1 MGELGAA
8 CSREGKRLR
17 LASSSRTSISPRCL
31 GYSAFDPFLL
41 FSVECKSRANPP
53 RMFLAC
59 ARGPAVL
66 ARSSVVCV
74 SVAPSI
80 SLRCLGCSAVDR
92 FLLFCNRICRL
103 PCKSRANPP
112 RMFLACARG
121 RGLEL
126 GRLHVRRSVNFA
138 SMPRMFCRRSVLIIL
153 QSDLSMFAG
162 AWWLPPR
169 PSTMSTLLQGNW

>member
-1 MGELGAA
+1 VLEVVFMGELGAA

-41 FSVECKSRANPP
+41 FSVE
-53 RMFLAC
+53 
-59 ARGPAVL
+59 
-66 ARSSVVCV
+66 
-74 SVAPSI
+74 
-80 SLRCLGCSAVDR
+80 
-92 FLLFCNRICRL
+92 
-103 PCKSRANPP
+103 CKSRANPP

-162 AWWLPPR
+162 AWWLPHLVCGIDGSEMGPKFFPR
-169 PSTMSTLLQGNW
+169 QAVPGGRNLPTIQGCMHKWCTQPRKMPFNDDQFDEGSDRLTQNCSAK